1 MTEKEFLQQVWRPY
15 DTVVMENGI
24 KGRVQNVCF
33 STRSVRIKMA
43 DGIPEWFRCEL
54 IKEHNSATGE
64 TEDLGIIADLH
75 EKLMAAQKR
84 IEDLQAIKDKLE
96 ERLRKGNL
104 SDLMAAVNSIA
115 GEIKLK
121 KKRIEK
127 LEENM
132 EKVSNLVDQILHDQ

>member
-33 STRSVRIKMA
+33 STRSVRIKMS

-75 EKLMAAQKR
+75 EKLMEAQKR
-84 IEDLQAIKDKLE
+84 IEDLQAVKQKME

-104 SDLMAAVNSIA
+104 SDLMTAVNTIA

-121 KKRIEK
+121 KKRIER

-132 EKVSNLVDQILHDQ
+132 EKVTNLVDQILQDQ

>member
-1 MTEKEFLQQVWRPY
+1 
-15 DTVVMENGI
+15 
-24 KGRVQNVCF
+24 
-33 STRSVRIKMA
+33 
-43 DGIPEWFRCEL
+43 
-54 IKEHNSATGE
+54 
-64 TEDLGIIADLH
+64 
-75 EKLMAAQKR
+75 MAAQKR

-104 SDLMAAVNSIA
+104 SDLMSAVNSIA

>member
-1 MTEKEFLQQVWRPY
+1 MCSS
-15 DTVVMENGI
+15 D
-24 KGRVQNVCF
+24 
-33 STRSVRIKMA
+33 
-43 DGIPEWFRCEL
+43 L
-54 IKEHNSATGE
+54 ISATGE

-84 IEDLQAIKDKLE
+84 IEDLQAIKDKME

-121 KKRIEK
+121 KKRIER

-132 EKVSNLVDQILHDQ
+132 EKVTNLVDQILHDQ

>member
-43 DGIPEWFRCEL
+43 DGIPEWFRYEL
-54 IKEHNSATGE
+54 IKEHISATGE

-75 EKLMAAQKR
+75 EKLMASQKR

-104 SDLMAAVNSIA
+104 SDLMSAVNSIA

-132 EKVSNLVDQILHDQ
+132 EKVANLVDQILHDQ